1 MTAGA
6 APVPFLKRCMTAPKT
21 AVALLSALL
30 FVAVLHFGLGADVSS
45 SLSTTLGAGDHAVVR
60 HSALLRDGLR
70 PVVAAE
76 HGDRAS
82 APPPQLPAALVVAA
96 VLVVLPSGFRR
107 LRAVAETIPDRRD
120 FAGHRPR
127 APPIAA

>member
-1 MTAGA
+1 MTPGA

-21 AVALLSALL
+21 AFALLSALL
-30 FVAVLHFGLGADVSS
+30 FIAVLHFGLGNDFSS

-60 HSALLRDGLR
+60 HSALHRDGLR

-76 HGDRAS
+76 HGDRTS
-82 APPPQLPAALVVAA
+82 APPPPLPAALVSAA
-96 VLVVLPSGFRR
+96 VILAPVSGFRR
-107 LRAVAETIPDRRD
+107 FQVAAEVLTDRRYS
-120 FAGHRPR
+120 AGHRPR